1 MQKECSS
8 LRSCY
13 ATTIEAQRKKLLS
26 AGKLWT
32 DDDFPS
38 LKLDTHWKEVIE
50 KANSLSKQPARI
62 FRAWE
67 EEWEKVAV
75 GANGDDVLEA
85 MMVMKYGGIKWL
97 DPDNSYRFVL
107 GTWK

>member
-1 MQKECSS
+1 MQQ
-8 LRSCY
+8 RSRHS
-13 ATTIEAQRKKLLS
+13 EKKLLT

-32 DDDFPS
+32 DDDFLS

-85 MMVMKYGGIKWL
+85 MMVMKYGGIKWSGNDVL
-97 DPDNSYRFVL
+97 SKDEGKKQIPDLCNL
-107 GTWK
+107 PGL